1 MHFLILYIFTA
12 LHGYSLSL
20 TPRVSLDSEFRSA
33 ILRIRSCVSQFGYR
47 MRSYSGTP
55 LKRGTHDF
63 ESIVSHLS
71 LADLN
76 RALFRCDSEERDE
89 GKGRGAYGLPGYG
102 DLVYCGLQG
111 KTIIIQTD
119 YFDSFKVSNI

>member
-1 MHFLILYIFTA
+1 M
-12 LHGYSLSL
+12 
-20 TPRVSLDSEFRSA
+20 SLDSESRAA

-47 MRSYSGTP
+47 MRSYSGTV

-63 ESIVSHLS
+63 ESILSHLT

-76 RALFRCDSEERDE
+76 RVLFRCDAEERDE

-111 KTIIIQTD
+111 
-119 YFDSFKVSNI
+119 